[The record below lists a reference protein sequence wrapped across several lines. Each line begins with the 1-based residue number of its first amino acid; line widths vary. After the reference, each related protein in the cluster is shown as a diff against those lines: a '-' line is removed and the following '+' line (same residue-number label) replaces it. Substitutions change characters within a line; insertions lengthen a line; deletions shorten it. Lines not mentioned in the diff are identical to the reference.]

1 MTVVWILLHQRSLD
15 QKNDTDVSLLSEGSN
30 LPPEHSRGCSGR
42 WGELVPF
49 SSLREGRTGTGAGC
63 APRGWGPHAANPE
76 GPQHPRGRPGR
87 PAPPLPREPP
97 QGPRR
102 RRAAAL
108 CGSVKIFVARTPDPA
123 GASGRSGERGLSG
136 AWGGDRR
143 EAQGP
148 PSPRARVS
156 GSDQGCEGRAGPG
169 ERFPLSA

>member
-1 MTVVWILLHQRSLD
+1 MFPFYQRVQTSRRSIHVAVLGAG
-15 QKNDTDVSLLSEGSN
+15 GSWF
-30 LPPEHSRGCSGR
+30 HSAASGR
-42 WGELVPF
+42 GGPGPVPAA
-49 SSLREGRTGTGAGC
+49 RRGAGV
-63 APRGWGPHAANPE
+63 RTL
-76 GPQHPRGRPGR
+76 QTQRGRSTRGGDRGALP
-87 PAPPLPREPP
+87 PPLPREPR